1 MKTDPRRPYF
11 NSLATEW
18 DCIPSAPNFTGR
30 IWTFLKRSH
39 RAGARRVLDVGCGTG
54 ILVPE
59 LLNLY
64 GSATCLVELDLAED
78 MLRVNSAKFP
88 GASIGRVCADAQ
100 AMPFSDACFDLAV
113 CFSALPHMPEKSSA
127 MRQILRVLHPGGVIC
142 VGHLMGSGVLNAFH
156 ASLGGAVADDH
167 LPSAPQLAGTLE
179 SMGAQIVLQEE
190 APGWYLVQ
198 ARKRS

>member
-11 NSLATEW
+11 NSLAIEW
-18 DCIPSAPNFTGR
+18 DCIPAAPNSTDR
-30 IWTFLKRSH
+30 ISTFLKRSH
-39 RAGARRVLDVGCGTG
+39 RAGVRRVLDVGCGTG

-78 MLRVNSAKFP
+78 MLRVNSTKFP
-88 GASIGRVCADAQ
+88 GTSIGRVCADAQ

-127 MRQILRVLHPGGVIC
+127 LRQILRVLHPGGVIC
-142 VGHLMGSGVLNAFH
+142 VGHLMGSRELNAFH
-156 ASLGGAVADDH
+156 GSLEGPVKVDFLPPAAVLAQMLKDLGAVAIE
-167 LPSAPQLAGTLE
+167 A
-179 SMGAQIVLQEE
+179 EE
-190 APGWYLVQ
+190 NSDWYFVR
-198 ARKRS
+198 AEKS

>member
-142 VGHLMGSGVLNAFH
+142 VGHLMGSRELNAFH
-156 ASLGGAVADDH
+156 GSLEGPVEVDFLPPAAVLAQMLKDLGAVAIE
-167 LPSAPQLAGTLE
+167 A
-179 SMGAQIVLQEE
+179 EE
-190 APGWYLVQ
+190 NSDWYFVR
-198 ARKRS
+198 AEKS